1 MSSSHPSESSS
12 GQTTSLSLL
21 ARVRA
26 SDESAWDRLVHIY
39 SPLVIRWCRKWAL
52 QAEDVSDISQE
63 VFAAVARGID
73 QFRRDRPG
81 DSFRGWLWGITSNK
95 VKDHYRRLNRN
106 AQPAG
111 GSDANAALLQL
122 PEVLPHDENE
132 ESLAT
137 PDSPVNRAL
146 ELIRIEFEDRT
157 WRAFWAVAV
166 DGRVPADVAAD
177 FGMERMA
184 VYKAKSRVMAKLR
197 AELDGLVDF

>member
-1 MSSSHPSESSS
+1 MPSSRPSESS
-12 GQTTSLSLL
+12 GGKTTSLSLL

-39 SPLVIRWCRKWAL
+39 SPLVTRWCRKWAL
-52 QAEDVSDISQE
+52 QADDVSDISQE
-63 VFAAVARGID
+63 VFAAVARGIEK
-73 QFRRDRPG
+73 FRRDRPG

-111 GSDANAALLQL
+111 GSTANAALLQL
-122 PEVLPHDENE
+122 PEVLPHDEDE
-132 ESLAT
+132 ESLSA
-137 PDSPVNRAL
+137 PDSPLNRAL

-157 WRAFWAVAV
+157 WQAFWAVAV